1 MSFRK
6 PRLAPTLSFIIH
18 RSLFIIIFV
27 FFVSIS
33 FAQTK
38 YTLSGYLKDAS
49 SGETL
54 IAANI
59 YDKNDFTQGTTS
71 NIYGFYSLTL
81 PEGEYTILAQYL
93 GYADREITVSLNK
106 SQTLNIELNL
116 GGTTME
122 EIVVTGEQIDRN
134 VESTEMGTV
143 ELSTEVL
150 KKIPAL
156 LGEVDVLRS
165 LQLLPGVLSAGEGNS
180 GFYVR
185 GGGPDQNLIL
195 LDEAVVYNSGHLLG
209 FFSVFNADAIKNTTL
224 IKGGMPAS
232 YGGRLSSV
240 VDIQMKDGNNKR
252 FAASGGIGIISSR
265 LTAEGPIVKDRSSFL
280 ISGRRTYAFDVA
292 QPAIDRTDFA
302 GTNYYFY
309 DFNTKINHRFSE
321 KDRLYFSG
329 YFGRDVL
336 NYVSSERDFT
346 LNMPWGN
353 STATLRWNH
362 LFSDKLFMNA
372 MAIYNDYQFELHG
385 EQQEFKFDLFSGVRD
400 WSGKVDFDY
409 YPTPRHQIKWGGQY
423 THHTFTPYS
432 ASATA
437 GDVDFSTDT
446 EKKYAHETA
455 IYLQDEMKLTGALT
469 LNLGLRGSSF
479 TQIGPYTT
487 ADSSRVYEPGEPIK
501 TYGGVEPRIS
511 AKYSLSGASSIK
523 AGFAYTYQYIHLV
536 SSSTS
541 TLPTDL
547 WVPSTQRVKP
557 QNGTQYALGY
567 FRNLRDNTY
576 ETSIEVYYRDLNN
589 QIDYGENYVPDLT
602 TEEEDEFVFGDGR
615 SYGLELFFKK
625 RTGQLNGWVGYT
637 LSRTERTFDDIEE
650 GRYFPTKYDRT
661 HDLSVVANYALN
673 KKWDF
678 GGVFIYGTGN
688 AFTLP
693 QSFYFVNFQV
703 NTKYGPRNGSRL
715 KPYHRLDL
723 SATYT
728 PKAER
733 TDKAFH
739 SSWTFSIYNIYNR
752 RNTFLTYFSPEQDA
766 LSGTAVLKAYKVS
779 LFPIIPSVTWNF
791 KWKEKP

>member
-6 PRLAPTLSFIIH
+6 PSTPNRLPFTVYRLPL
-18 RSLFIIIFV
+18 LFILCLM
-27 FFVSIS
+27 SLAS
-33 FAQTK
+33 YCQTK
-38 YTLSGYLKDAS
+38 HTLSGYIKDAS

-59 YDKNDFTQGTTS
+59 YNKENITQGATS

-81 PEGEYTILAQYL
+81 PEGEYTIVGRYL
-93 GYADREITVSLNK
+93 GYDDREITVNLNQD
-106 SQTLNIELNL
+106 QTLDIELNL
-116 GGTTME
+116 GGTLME

-143 ELSTEVL
+143 ELSTETL
-150 KKIPAL
+150 KRIPAL
-156 LGEVDVLRS
+156 LGEVDVLKS
-165 LQLLPGVLSAGEGNS
+165 IQLLPGVLSAGEGNA

-185 GGGPDQNLIL
+185 GGGPDQNLVL
-195 LDEAVVYNSGHLLG
+195 LDEAVVYNPGHLLG

-224 IKGGMPAS
+224 IKGSMPAN

-265 LTAEGPIVKDRSSFL
+265 LTAEGPIVKERSSFL
-280 ISGRRTYAFDVA
+280 ISGRRTYLFDVA
-292 QPAIDRTDFA
+292 QPVINNTDFA

-336 NYVSSERDFT
+336 NYVSNERGFT

-385 EQQEFKFDLFSGVRD
+385 EQQEFNFDLFSGVRD

-409 YPTPRHQIKWGGQY
+409 YPNPRHQVKWGAQY

-437 GDVDFSTDT
+437 GDVDFNTNT
-446 EKKYAHETA
+446 ESKYAHETG
-455 IYLQDEMKLTGALT
+455 IYLQDEMKITDALT
-469 LNLGLRGSSF
+469 LNVGLRGSSF
-479 TQIGPYTT
+479 TQVGPYAT
-487 ADSSRVYEPGEPIK
+487 ADSSRVYAAGEPVE
-501 TYGGVEPRIS
+501 TYGGLEPRIS
-511 AKYSLSGASSIK
+511 AKYSLTGSSSIK

-547 WVPSTQRVKP
+547 WVPSTQKVKP

-567 FRNLRDNTY
+567 FQNLKDNTY
-576 ETSIEVYYRDLNN
+576 ETSVEVYYRDLNN
-589 QIDYGENYVPDLT
+589 QVDYSENYVPDLT
-602 TEEEDEFVFGDGR
+602 TDEEDNFVFGDGKA
-615 SYGLELFFKK
+615 YGVELFFKK
-625 RTGQLNGWVGYT
+625 RTGKLNGWVGYT
-637 LSRTERTFDDIEE
+637 LSRTFRTFDDIQDGEP
-650 GRYFPTKYDRT
+650 FPTRYDRT

-703 NTKYGPRNGSRL
+703 NTKYGPRNGSRQD
-715 KPYHRLDL
+715 PYHRLDL
-723 SATYT
+723 SATFT

-733 TDKAFH
+733 NDKAFH

-752 RNTFLTYFSPEQDA
+752 RNVFLTYFSPEQDA

-791 KWKEKP
+791 KWKQP

>member
-1 MSFRK
+1 MK
-6 PRLAPTLSFIIH
+6 ITTLITS
-18 RSLFIIIFV
+18 IFLLITTT
-27 FFVSIS
+27 FY
-33 FAQTK
+33 AQNK
-38 YTLSGYLKDAS
+38 YTLSGYIKDAA

-59 YDKNDFTQGTTS
+59 YDKNDLTQGATS
-71 NIYGFYSLTL
+71 NVYGFYSLTL
-81 PEGEYTILAQYL
+81 PEGDYTFIIKYL
-93 GYADREITVSLNK
+93 GYEDKEVTVALRE
-106 SQTLNIELNL
+106 SQTLDIEMNIS
-116 GGTTME
+116 GTLMNE
-122 EIVVTGEQIDRN
+122 VVVTGEQLDRN

-143 ELSTEVL
+143 ELSTETL

-156 LGEVDVLRS
+156 LGEVDVLKS
-165 LQLLPGVLSAGEGNS
+165 IQLLPGVLSAGEGNA

-224 IKGGMPAS
+224 IKGSMPAN

-252 FAASGGIGIISSR
+252 FAAEGGIGIIASR
-265 LTAEGPIVKDRSSFL
+265 LTAEGPIIKDRSSFL
-280 ISGRRTYAFDVA
+280 ISGRRTYLFDVA

-336 NYVSSERDFT
+336 DYFSAPRNFSLR
-346 LNMPWGN
+346 MPWGN

-372 MAIYNDYQFELHG
+372 MAIYNDYEFELHG
-385 EQQEFKFDLFSGVRD
+385 KQQEFRFDLLSGVRD

-409 YPTPRHQIKWGGQY
+409 YPTPRHQLKWGGQY
-423 THHTFTPYS
+423 THHTFTPYT
-432 ASATA
+432 ATATA
-437 GDVDFSTDT
+437 GDVEFGTNNR
-446 EKKYAHETA
+446 KKQAHEAA
-455 IYLQDEMKLTGALT
+455 IYAQDEMKITDALT
-469 LNLGLRGSSF
+469 VNFGLRASLFS
-479 TQIGPYTT
+479 QLGPY
-487 ADSSRVYEPGEPIK
+487 ANDDSTKVFAAGEPVT
-501 TYGGVEPRIS
+501 TYTGIEPRLS
-511 AKYSLSGASSIK
+511 AKYSLTPSASIK
-523 AGFAYTYQYIHLV
+523 AGFAYTNQYIHLV

-547 WVPSTQRVKP
+547 WVPSTLKVKP
-557 QNGTQYALGY
+557 QNGLQYALGY
-567 FRNLRDNTY
+567 FQNFADNKY
-576 ETSIEVYYRDLNN
+576 ETSVEVYYKNLNN
-589 QIDYGENYVPDLT
+589 QIDYSENYVPDVNV
-602 TEEEDEFVFGDGR
+602 EEEDEFVFGDGK

-625 RTGQLNGWVGYT
+625 RTGKLNGWLGYT
-637 LSRTERTFDDIEE
+637 LSRTYRTFDDIENGE
-650 GRYFPTKYDRT
+650 PFPTKYDRT
-661 HDLSVVANYALN
+661 HDLSLVANYTLN

-693 QSFYFVNFQV
+693 KSFYLVNFQLA
-703 NTKYGPRNGSRL
+703 TKYGPRNANRQEA
-715 KPYHRLDL
+715 YHRIDL

-752 RNTFLTYFSPEQDA
+752 KNAFLSYFSPEGD
-766 LSGTAVLKAYKVS
+766 LIGGEPVLKAYNVS

-791 KWKEKP
+791 KWKQRP